1 MALDTRVYRWTSPAS
16 FSDLCADD
24 FNELVGSDL
33 RQGDY
38 LDSYSD
44 GCETPSGSPASA
56 EAPPSPAS
64 TTTHH
69 HHHYAHNVG
78 CSSTP
83 VYTDLS
89 GPGAGAFAS
98 PRYYNDGSSRSYF
111 AGEDPTSIGGPAY
124 QPTPEFQGLTPQDN
138 ANSFAPVNY
147 ENFWPSATGG
157 AHQNTASAQPTA
169 CHPAGPHKLEI
180 RTDTLLHSHGPI
192 FDRKPLRIRR
202 RQPKFVN
209 GEIKKK
215 RRLQANARER
225 RRMNGLND
233 AFERL
238 REVVPTLGNDRKLSK
253 FETLQMAQTY
263 ITALAEL
270 LKRDT

>member
-1 MALDTRVYRWTSPAS
+1 MALDTRVFRWTNPAT
-16 FSDLCADD
+16 FSDLCCDD
-24 FNELVGSDL
+24 FNGLVGSDL
-33 RQGDY
+33 RQREY
-38 LDSYSD
+38 LEAYSD
-44 GCETPSGSPASA
+44 DCDTPSASPASVDG
-56 EAPPSPAS
+56 PPSPVNQ
-64 TTTHH
+64 
-69 HHHYAHNVG
+69 HYAQG
-78 CSSTP
+78 LSTPTP

-89 GPGAGAFAS
+89 TPTSNTFTPAG
-98 PRYYNDGSSRSYF
+98 YYNDNGNYF
-111 AGEDPTSIGGPAY
+111 SVTEPARGPTF
-124 QPTPEFQGLTPQDN
+124 QPTAEFQGPAAGVTSEN
-138 ANSFAPVNY
+138 NGSFTPVNY
-147 ENFWPSATGG
+147 ENFWPSAGG
-157 AHQNTASAQPTA
+157 APQNTSSVMTSAYQAS
-169 CHPAGPHKLEI
+169 GPHKLDLCS
-180 RTDTLLHSHGPI
+180 DTHGHNHDV

-209 GEIKKK
+209 GEVKKK

-238 REVVPTLGNDRKLSK
+238 REVVPALGNDRKLSK